1 MLAPDGDA
9 DPRSQDGGRR
19 PAGVSAGETGRDTGG
34 MRAAVIHRFGGPG
47 EFAIEDLPRPPVG
60 PGQVLVEVAFAG
72 VNPLDHKIR
81 DGSSGLARR
90 LTDADFPLVL
100 GEECS
105 GRVAEVGMGVT
116 EFAPGDAVFGM
127 AAMTHGCYA
136 EFVALPAASLAR
148 VPEGADLAVL
158 GGTALAGLTAWTAV
172 VDLGRVGPEDVVLVH
187 GGGGGV
193 GQLLVQLAVGRGATV
208 YATASAR
215 HREKLRRWGATPID
229 YATQDFAS
237 VVPAPTVIIDGV
249 YFGTYERSIGLLAPG
264 DRLVVLPSLAD
275 LGPARAKGLDVAIP
289 SIRPDRDRLERLA
302 AQVSGG
308 ELEVVVSRRFPL
320 EQVAD
325 AHRLVE
331 GGHAE
336 GKVVLSLGG

>member
-1 MLAPDGDA
+1 
-9 DPRSQDGGRR
+9 
-19 PAGVSAGETGRDTGG
+19 
-34 MRAAVIHRFGGPG
+34 MRAAVIHRFGGPE
-47 EFAIEDLPRPPVG
+47 EFAIEDVPRPALG
-60 PGQVLVEVAFAG
+60 AGEVLVEVAYAG

-81 DGSSGLARR
+81 DGSSRLAKN
-90 LTDADFPLVL
+90 LTDADFPLIL

-105 GRVAEVGMGVT
+105 GRVAEVGPGVSG
-116 EFAPGDAVFGM
+116 FAPGDGVFGM
-127 AAMTHGCYA
+127 SRLTHGCYA
-136 EFVALPAASLAR
+136 EFVALPASGIAP
-148 VPEGADLAVL
+148 VPAGADLAVL

-172 VDLGRVGPEDVVLVH
+172 ADLARVGPEDVVLIH

-193 GQLLVQLAVGRGATV
+193 GQIMVQLAVGLGATV

-215 HREKLRRWGATPID
+215 HGDKLRRWGATPID
-229 YATQDFAS
+229 YATQDFTT

-249 YFGTYERSIGLLAPG
+249 YFGTYERSIGLLHAG

-289 SIRPDRDRLERLA
+289 SLKPERGRLERLA
-302 AQVSGG
+302 ALVAAG
-308 ELEVVVSRRFPL
+308 ELEVVVSRTLPL
-320 EQVAD
+320 DEVAA

-336 GKVVLSLGG
+336 GKVVLSLG